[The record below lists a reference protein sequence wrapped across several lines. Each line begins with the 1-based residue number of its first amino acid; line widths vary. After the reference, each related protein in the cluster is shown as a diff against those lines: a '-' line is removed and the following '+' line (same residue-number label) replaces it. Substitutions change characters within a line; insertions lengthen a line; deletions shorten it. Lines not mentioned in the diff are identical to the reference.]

1 VDEGYTGVDAL
12 RVLQGGWTLYFA
24 ANNGAE
30 PLYVYLA
37 ALTTALLGP
46 SAFALRLPA
55 ALAAV
60 ARVLATY
67 LLVRAVFRDESCH
80 GNRPGRRAMG
90 AAEALALLAALVQ
103 TLSLWHLH
111 LSRDA
116 SRVGLFPLLAT
127 LTIWLLWE
135 GLSRANCRPSLST
148 QYPVLSTPRP
158 WPWFAGAGA
167 CCGLAFYTYLP
178 ARLLPLLV
186 VALLAHLAFSRRA
199 WLSRSWRGLALAALI
214 AAAVAAPLATY
225 YVTHWSAFT
234 FRVEMVSLA
243 NPWVHGGDPAG
254 LLARNLE
261 GTLGMFAVRGDED
274 PQYNVLARPVFPPPL
289 AALFGLGLA
298 VAVWRIRRPAYW
310 LFLAW
315 LGIMLVPG
323 VLSAHSPHFARQV
336 GIMPAVYVFVAL
348 GAWQLW
354 AWAQAVRGDQCAV
367 LARLRGAAP
376 AVVAVVLGAALVGAG
391 VGTVVDYF
399 GRPAAEGPTLLARL
413 ATLPPTAELYV
424 AGSEETA
431 TVGTYLAGGVGPPR
445 APVGDPARPWPRF
458 TQGFH
463 SLVLPRDTWRT
474 FYLVE
479 RDWWW
484 LAAEQL
490 LWARY
495 DLQPY
500 RSPPGLERFRVLSL
514 AERPLPAGAPE
525 AAPWQPL
532 PPARWAV
539 GIRLVGYG
547 LPAESRPGEVAG
559 VTLRWRVEAPAPDDP
574 GQDYTFAVGLVD
586 AAGQEVAGRDWLGHL
601 PAAWRDGDEVVS
613 WFDLCLPPTIAPGPY
628 HATVALY
635 SRADFVRRPLLD
647 AAGAPLGDYLRFG
660 TLPVDGPPQS
670 PPCGERVHPALPP

>member
-1 VDEGYTGVDAL
+1 
-12 RVLQGGWTLYFA
+12 VLQGGWTLYFA

-37 ALTTALLGP
+37 ALSTALFGP

-55 ALAAV
+55 ALAAI
-60 ARVLATY
+60 ARVLATF
-67 LLVRAVFRDESCH
+67 LLVRAVFRDEALPCV
-80 GNRPGRRAMG
+80 GGKRAG
-90 AAEALALLAALVQ
+90 GSAATVLALLAALLQ

-135 GLSRANCRPSLST
+135 GISRAGNGEPAR
-148 QYPVLSTPRP
+148 RRGA
-158 WPWFAGAGA
+158 WPWFALAGV
-167 CCGLAFYTYLP
+167 CLGLAFYTYLP

-199 WLSRSWRGLALAALI
+199 WLRRGAAGLALGALV
-214 AAAVAAPLATY
+214 AVVVAAPLAAY

-243 NPWVHGGDPAG
+243 NPWVHEGDPGG
-254 LLARNLE
+254 LLARNLA
-261 GTLGMFAVRGDED
+261 GTLGMFALRGDED
-274 PQYNVLARPVFPPPL
+274 PQYNVLARPIFPLPL
-289 AALFGLGLA
+289 AALFVLG
-298 VAVWRIRRPAYW
+298 VAIAGWRLRRPAYW

-315 LGIMLVPG
+315 LAIMLLPG
-323 VLSAHSPHFARQV
+323 LLSAHSPHFARQV
-336 GIMPAVYVFVAL
+336 GIIPAVYVLAAL
-348 GAWQLW
+348 GAYWLY
-354 AWAQAVRGDQCAV
+354 AWAR
-367 LARLRGAAP
+367 RLRRGSGLAAGAPSERRRSA
-376 AVVAVVLGAALVGAG
+376 LGAAAPVVVAGGLAAAIVGAG
-391 VGTVVDYF
+391 VGTVRDYF
-399 GRPAAEGPTLLARL
+399 DRPPASGPALLAHL
-413 ATLPPTAELYV
+413 ATLPRVAELYV

-431 TVGTYLAGGVGPPR
+431 MVGTYLARGVGPPHEDR
-445 APVGDPARPWPRF
+445 RDPTRVQPRF

-463 SLVLPRDTWRT
+463 SLLLPRLPAVTL
-474 FYLVE
+474 YLVE
-479 RDWWW
+479 TDWWW

-500 RSPPGLERFRVLSL
+500 RPPPGLERFRVLGLS
-514 AERPLPAGAPE
+514 ERPLPAGADA
-525 AAPWQPL
+525 AAPWTPL
-532 PPARWAV
+532 PPVGWAV

-547 LPAESRPGEVAG
+547 LPAEAAPGEVLG
-559 VTLRWRVEAPAPDDP
+559 VTLRWRVERPAPDDP

-613 WFDLCLPPTIAPGPY
+613 WFDLCLPPTTAPGPY
-628 HATVALY
+628 QATVALY
-635 SRADFVRRPLLD
+635 SRADFERRPLLD
-647 AAGAPLGDYLRFG
+647 AAGQPLGDHLTFG
-660 TLPVDGPPQS
+660 YLPVHGPAQD
-670 PPCGERVHPALPP
+670 PPCGDRVHPALPP